1 MSFIIK
7 IDNRERKI
15 IELLDESSNL
25 SYCKENL
32 DVGDIQFINKDTN
45 NMLLLIERKTLND
58 LSTSIKD
65 GRYKEQKNRI
75 LNSIPSY
82 VRKLYI
88 FEGNNINNFELDPK
102 TLNSVIINTMVRD
115 NIHVYV
121 AQTIQDTIK
130 FIEHVSTN
138 LPKFIDNMNGD
149 AVKDGCEM
157 QSGINQ
163 IKKKNSNYETCFH
176 NMLCGIPSVSSKI
189 STIFVEEFHNINA
202 FFCYLKEELGNDKQ
216 NIIDFIANKKY
227 GKNNRKIG
235 NKVGLKMYL
244 FLFQE

>member
-1 MSFIIK
+1 
-7 IDNRERKI
+7 
-15 IELLDESSNL
+15 
-25 SYCKENL
+25 
-32 DVGDIQFINKDTN
+32 
-45 NMLLLIERKTLND
+45 MLLLIERKTLND

-75 LNSIPSY
+75 LNSIPSC

-149 AVKDGCEM
+149 AVKDGCEI

-189 STIFVEEFHNINA
+189 
-202 FFCYLKEELGNDKQ
+202 
-216 NIIDFIANKKY
+216 
-227 GKNNRKIG
+227 
-235 NKVGLKMYL
+235 
-244 FLFQE
+244 